1 MAWGGDTLFRR
12 IADREDRDEVVA
24 LHDGEQLLEFRR
36 VELANPRCAQTF
48 VVDGEHDMR
57 RDDGGIHIGKVQIVV
72 RAHPRLVCLAAND
85 EKDACTEGVAC
96 RLGELCTRVG
106 AFDGPDLERLFVDCR
121 RSETCRLKNAVH
133 GFVWDFPVGKGTA
146 GKAFADE
153 FVKFHGDPPFHR

>member
-1 MAWGGDTLFRR
+1 
-12 IADREDRDEVVA
+12 
-24 LHDGEQLLEFRR
+24 
-36 VELANPRCAQTF
+36 
-48 VVDGEHDMR
+48 MR
-57 RDDGGIHIGKVQIVV
+57 RGYGGIHIGKVQIVV
-72 RAHPRLVCLAAND
+72 GAHPRLVCLAADD

-96 RLGELCTRVG
+96 CLGELCTRVG